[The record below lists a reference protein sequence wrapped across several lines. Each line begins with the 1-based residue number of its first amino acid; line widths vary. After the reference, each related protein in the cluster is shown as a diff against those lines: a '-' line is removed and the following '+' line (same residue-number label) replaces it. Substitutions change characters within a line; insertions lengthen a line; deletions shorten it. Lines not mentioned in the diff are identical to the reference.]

1 MSLTRHSIHQV
12 KAEDYTFFI
21 TNYFQWH
28 PIHQFKAE
36 ETIHFIFDVYR
47 DVAEDFLYIMV
58 LKRTQ
63 VVSRLSIL
71 YSRYKKSAI
80 KTIDYDG
87 KRAATDLIFIL
98 FIVIAI
104 IS

>member
-1 MSLTRHSIHQV
+1 
-12 KAEDYTFFI
+12 
-21 TNYFQWH
+21 
-28 PIHQFKAE
+28 
-36 ETIHFIFDVYR
+36 
-47 DVAEDFLYIMV
+47 MV

-63 VVSRLSIL
+63 IVSRSSIL

-98 FIVIAI
+98 FIGIAI